1 MSQRLMDHAPDLT
14 DPEMP
19 PRWVRVLI
27 TLLLTI
33 LLVVAPIFIVVNLA
47 LTGALV
53 RISEEPARAM
63 LGVPWAG
70 GAALIVVLI
79 LRTAFG
85 AVEFKILGVEFRG
98 ASGPIIMFL
107 LCFLA
112 ETLAI
117 QLLW

>member
-1 MSQRLMDHAPDLT
+1 MDTAPDST
-14 DPEMP
+14 DPELP
-19 PRWVRVLI
+19 PRWIRVLI
-27 TLLLTI
+27 TLVLTF
-33 LLVVAPIFIVVNLA
+33 LLVGAPIFIVANLA
-47 LTGALV
+47 WTGALA
-53 RISEEPARAM
+53 RISEDHARAV

-70 GAALIVVLI
+70 GAGLIVVLI

-85 AVEFKILGVEFRG
+85 AVEFKILGVEFKG

-112 ETLAI
+112 EILAI

>member
-1 MSQRLMDHAPDLT
+1 MDPAPDLT
-14 DPEMP
+14 DQEMP
-19 PRWVRVLI
+19 PRWIRVLI
-27 TLLLTI
+27 TLVLTS

-47 LTGALV
+47 LTGALA
-53 RISEEPARAM
+53 RISEDHARAV

-98 ASGPIIMFL
+98 ASGPIVMFL

-112 ETLAI
+112 EILAI

>member
-1 MSQRLMDHAPDLT
+1 MDQAPDLT

-19 PRWVRVLI
+19 PRWIRVLI
-27 TLLLTI
+27 TLLLTF
-33 LLVVAPIFIVVNLA
+33 LLVMAPIVVVVNLV

-53 RISEEPARAM
+53 RISEEHARAV

-70 GAALIVVLI
+70 GAGLIVVLI

-85 AVEFKILGVEFRG
+85 PVEFKILGVEFKG
-98 ASGPIIMFL
+98 ASGPIVMFL

-112 ETLAI
+112 EVLAI
-117 QLLW
+117 QVLW